1 MAGVVLYHRRV
12 SVRQYPVQLSAA
24 KALKEL
30 ILQRKVRMETRERR
44 CFYLCGYTDGIL
56 VLCME
61 LLKGYLPVHLA
72 LREVNPALMELCADS
87 GSPGFRTCLPVFTAT
102 ERWKS
107 HCGIVRG
114 TAGAGTVLASGTVSG
129 SPVSDLFPGDR
140 DRAAFLPFGLYLC
153 TVFRQCFLSGGDDR
167 YQCRLLSDLGCGD
180 PESLRQISGRA
191 DECATGTSSVRK
203 RQGISTVMI
212 VC

>member
-1 MAGVVLYHRRV
+1 MHGTAERLSSGASGVAGGE
-12 SVRQYPVQLSAA
+12 SG
-24 KALKEL
+24 
-30 ILQRKVRMETRERR
+30 T
-44 CFYLCGYTDGIL
+44 
-56 VLCME
+56 
-61 LLKGYLPVHLA
+61 
-72 LREVNPALMELCADS
+72 MELCADS
-87 GSPGFRTCLPVFTAT
+87 GSSGFRTCLPVFTAT

-129 SPVSDLFPGDR
+129 SPLSDLFPGDR

-153 TVFRQCFLSGGDDR
+153 TVFRQYFLSGVDDR

>member
-1 MAGVVLYHRRV
+1 MITWQEWCYIIGGYLSGSILY
-12 SVRQYPVQLSAA
+12 SYLLP
-24 KALKEL
+24 KALKGIDITAESPDGNPGTANAFTCAG
-30 ILQRKVRMETRERR
+30 IPI
-44 CFYLCGYTDGIL
+44 GIL

-72 LREVNPALMELCADS
+72 LREVNPARWSFALILAAPVFGHACPFLQPQKGGKAIAVS
-87 GSPGFRTCLPVFTAT
+87 FGVLLGLVPFWLPVL
-102 ERWKS
+102 S
-107 HCGIVRG
+107 
-114 TAGAGTVLASGTVSG
+114 LA
-129 SPVSDLFPGDR
+129 
-140 DRAAFLPFGLYLC
+140 ALYLIFSLVIVIEPHFYRSVC
-153 TVFRQCFLSGGDDR
+153 TFVLSGVDDR

>member
-1 MAGVVLYHRRV
+1 MITWQEWCYIIGGYLSGSILY
-12 SVRQYPVQLSAA
+12 SYLLP
-24 KALKEL
+24 KALKGIDITAESP
-30 ILQRKVRMETRERR
+30 
-44 CFYLCGYTDGIL
+44 DG
-56 VLCME
+56 
-61 LLKGYLPVHLA
+61 
-72 LREVNPALMELCADS
+72 NPGTAGGESGTMELCADS
-87 GSPGFRTCLPVFTAT
+87 GSSGFRTCLPVFTAT

-129 SPVSDLFPGDR
+129 SPLSDLFPGDR

-153 TVFRQCFLSGGDDR
+153 TVFRQYFLSGVDDR

>member
-1 MAGVVLYHRRV
+1 MITWQEWCYIIGGYLSGSILY
-12 SVRQYPVQLSAA
+12 SYLLP
-24 KALKEL
+24 KALKGIDITAESPDGNPGTANAFTCAG
-30 ILQRKVRMETRERR
+30 IPI
-44 CFYLCGYTDGIL
+44 GIL

-61 LLKGYLPVHLA
+61 LLKGYLPVIGVA
-72 LREVNPALMELCADS
+72 GGEAGTMELCA
-87 GSPGFRTCLPVFTAT
+87 GFWQLRFSDMPARFYSHRKVEKC
-102 ERWKS
+102 

-129 SPVSDLFPGDR
+129 SPLSDLFPGDR

-153 TVFRQCFLSGGDDR
+153 TVFRQYFLSGVDDR

-203 RQGISTVMI
+203 RREYRQ
-212 VC
+212 

>member
-1 MAGVVLYHRRV
+1 MITWQEWCYIIGGYLSGSILY
-12 SVRQYPVQLSAA
+12 SYLLP
-24 KALKEL
+24 KALKGIDITAESPDGNPGTANAFTCAG
-30 ILQRKVRMETRERR
+30 IPIVHGTAER
-44 CFYLCGYTDGIL
+44 LSSGASGIAGG
-56 VLCME
+56 E
-61 LLKGYLPVHLA
+61 SGT
-72 LREVNPALMELCADS
+72 MELCADS
-87 GSPGFRTCLPVFTAT
+87 GSSGFRTCLPVFTAT

-140 DRAAFLPFGLYLC
+140 DRSAFLPFGLYLC
-153 TVFRQCFLSGGDDR
+153 TVFRQYFLSGVDDR